1 MVVVAIADVT
11 EHMVTVIADDIEV
24 MVETER
30 LNLPAPVGEQA
41 YLTSLLNVETQGQ
54 KTRRTVKALRNINL

>member
-11 EHMVTVIADDIEV
+11 EHMVTVIADDIKV

-54 KTRRTVKALRNINL
+54 KTRWTVKALRNINL

>member
-30 LNLPAPVGEQA
+30 LNLPAPVGE
-41 YLTSLLNVETQGQ
+41 
-54 KTRRTVKALRNINL
+54 

>member
-11 EHMVTVIADDIEV
+11 EHMVTVIADDIKV

-54 KTRRTVKALRNINL
+54 KIRRTVKAFRNINL